1 MIILGFADYH
11 DQAQALANALD
22 VDYQEISLHRF
33 PDGES
38 LVRLPLPL
46 PDHVVLCRSLD
57 HPNDKLIEIILAA
70 KTARDHG
77 VKRVTLVAP
86 YLCYMRQDIENQPGE
101 AVSQQIIGQMLAE
114 HFDDVI
120 TVDPHLHRIDRLE
133 QAIPLNNAVAL
144 MATPVISD
152 FLRQQ
157 DHHAMLFGPDGE
169 SEQWVSQ
176 LASELGFDWAVAHKV
191 RHGDT
196 DINITLPD
204 KNFAGKDIYILDD
217 MISTGHTVAQAA
229 QLLFARQV
237 RSVNVIVTHALFN
250 QQAEPLL
257 RDAGVNHIWSTD
269 SIHHPSNRIALAPL
283 LAQALRQLF

>member
-11 DQAQALANALD
+11 DQALALAHELG
-22 VDYQEISLHRF
+22 VDYLEVALHRF

-46 PDHVVLCRSLD
+46 PDHVILCRSLD
-57 HPNDKLIEIILAA
+57 HPNDKLIEIIQTA
-70 KTARDHG
+70 KTAREHG
-77 VKRVTLVAP
+77 CSRVTLVAP

-101 AVSQQIIGQMLAE
+101 AVSQQIVGQMLADY
-114 HFDDVI
+114 FDDVI

-133 QAIPLNNAVAL
+133 QAIPLKNSIAL
-144 MATPVISD
+144 MATPVITA

-176 LASELGFDWAVAHKV
+176 LAGELGFDWAVATKV

-196 DINITLPD
+196 KINITLPE
-204 KNFAGKDIYILDD
+204 KNFAGKDIYMLDD
-217 MISTGHTVAQAA
+217 MISTGHTVAQAT
-229 QLLFARQV
+229 QLLFAQQA

-250 QQAEPLL
+250 QQAERLL
-257 RDAGVNHIWSTD
+257 GEAGVSHIWSTD
-269 SIHHPSNRIALAPL
+269 SVSHPSNRIALAPL
-283 LAQALRQLF
+283 LAQAIRQLK